1 MSRPEFQYYADY
13 DWTKINPECDEQI
26 LIEGNQELN
35 HIINEFET
43 VIADQET
50 HEECMAIIAYYSK
63 LHAQLPLVF
72 QCRDISHLKNLSTV
86 DESEKKNEDFE
97 ICAPHEALKQEST
110 SREDFAGKSFST
122 NEPREIEGYF
132 VSNGKP
138 YSMLSEVPL
147 GQIATYQPLLCGGGR
162 GKKKKGKPLNRRR
175 RPPGNQTPGRSPQT
189 MDCSPGNV
197 YESSALMVT
206 DATGAL
212 NIVIALNNPQQIF
225 TGVTATG
232 AQDLANNW
240 DAYSVERVSMSTQIR
255 APITA
260 RQGEWNLIC
269 DHDSS
274 PPSTA
279 ITQNLLL
286 TYTDKRSYSSQ
297 ASPRWSVV
305 PRKLSQCEYI
315 SAPAA
320 DPEPAVI
327 VSKGKYDWNTPPANG
342 FMYVKLIG
350 GPPSTNI
357 GTIYV
362 RVHVTAWYKRR
373 LAVAV
378 PVPSFVC
385 PMLEEEDSSE
395 ESNEKVKKPTKK
407 KEK

>member
-1 MSRPEFQYYADY
+1 MGICKPSKSKY
-13 DWTKINPECDEQI
+13 
-26 LIEGNQELN
+26 
-35 HIINEFET
+35 T
-43 VIADQET
+43 VR
-50 HEECMAIIAYYSK
+50 YSK
-63 LHAQLPLVF
+63 HVEPYNVEVVSLDNQYNKLTDSYF
-72 QCRDISHLKNLSTV
+72 EIR
-86 DESEKKNEDFE
+86 EMKKNEVLSGKLSPIQHDN
-97 ICAPHEALKQEST
+97 IMSSLTTIIKKCAPSYEIWMANPIFPHYMRDSGVRIICRTLHELLQLNERKIINM
-110 SREDFAGKSFST
+110 SRVSFGPDTAIVGGVRSVKRTKAKPKS
-122 NEPREIEGYF
+122 RKRK
-132 VSNGKP
+132 VRK
-138 YSMLSEVPL
+138 L
-147 GQIATYQPLLCGGGR
+147 R
-162 GKKKKGKPLNRRR
+162 
-175 RPPGNQTPGRSPQT
+175 T

-206 DATGAL
+206 DASGAL

-225 TGVTATG
+225 NGVTATG

-274 PPSTA
+274 PPTTA

-297 ASPRWSVV
+297 AAPRWSVV

-342 FMYVKLIG
+342 FMYVKLVG
-350 GPPSTNI
+350 GPASTNI

-378 PVPSFVC
+378 PSPSFVC
-385 PMLEEEDSSE
+385 PMLQEEDSSE
-395 ESNEKVKKPTKK
+395 ESEKVKKPVKK
-407 KEK
+407 KKDC